1 MYNATSML
9 VRALLSGLIVSLA
22 AVAQDIPKPPK
33 PDVPFL
39 IHAGNL
45 VETETNEATDE
56 STEKETRYAVSGA
69 TSPARTPLALPELA
83 MMPESVDP
91 GLLELYRFE
100 PVNGRREI
108 LLKKK
113 RKIVAEP
120 YHITALPTDEKGV
133 YRIRVA
139 QTLTPGE
146 YCLTPQGANAV
157 YCFTVF

>member
-1 MYNATSML
+1 ML
-9 VRALLSGLIVSLA
+9 VRAVVCSVIAALA
-22 AVAQDIPKPPK
+22 GSAQAPPKPPK
-33 PDVPFL
+33 ADVPYL

-45 VETETNEATDE
+45 VETETNEAADE
-56 STEKETRYAVSGA
+56 STEKETRYAVPGA
-69 TSPARTPLALPELA
+69 TSPARTPLALPELV

-108 LLKKK
+108 LVQKKK
-113 RKIVAEP
+113 KVLARP
-120 YHITALPTDEKGV
+120 YHVTALPTDEKGV
-133 YRIRVA
+133 YRLRVA
-139 QTLTPGE
+139 QTLNPGE

>member
-1 MYNATSML
+1 ML
-9 VRALLSGLIVSLA
+9 LRALACGLIPVLA
-22 AVAQDIPKPPK
+22 ALAQSFPEPPK

-56 STEKETRYAVSGA
+56 SDEKETRYAVPGP

-83 MMPESVDP
+83 MKPETVDP

-100 PVNGRREI
+100 PVDGRREI
-108 LLKKK
+108 LLKRKK
-113 RKIVAEP
+113 KILARPFHV
-120 YHITALPTDEKGV
+120 TALPSDRKGV
-133 YRIRVA
+133 YRLRVA
-139 QTLTPGE
+139 QTLEPGE